1 MDNINKEISRE
12 FESLLIK
19 WWQRNKR
26 QFPWRLT
33 RAPYEIMVAEILL
46 HRTKA
51 EQVSKVYSRFL
62 TSFPTINLVAEANY
76 EEIHNIL
83 KELGLNWRIELLHK
97 MAEEI
102 IKKYNGIIPQTKE
115 VLKTLPGIS
124 DYIAS
129 AIVCFCF
136 NKSEPLL
143 DTNIVRILGRIFSLK
158 VTDSSRRS
166 NHFKLLYQT
175 INSKENPREFA
186 FAMIDLG
193 SLVCLPN
200 RPSCHLCP
208 VKDLCAYCLVSANET
223 FLQSKY
229 NQVT

>member
-1 MDNINKEISRE
+1 LDNINEEISTE
-12 FESLLIK
+12 FESLLIE
-19 WWQRNKR
+19 WWQKNKR

-62 TSFPTINLVAEANY
+62 ASFPTINSVAEANY
-76 EEIHNIL
+76 EEIHYIL
-83 KELGLNWRIELLHK
+83 KELGLNWRIELLYK
-97 MAEEI
+97 MAQEI
-102 IKKYNGIIPQTKE
+102 IKKHNGKIPQTKE
-115 VLKTLPGIS
+115 ALKTLPGIS

-129 AIVCFCF
+129 AIACFAF

-166 NHFKLLYQT
+166 NHFKLLYQS

-193 SLVCLPN
+193 ALVCLPS
-200 RPSCHLCP
+200 RPLCCLCP
-208 VKDLCAYCLVSANET
+208 VNVLCAHYLHPAKET
-223 FLQSKY
+223 FLQSK
-229 NQVT
+229 